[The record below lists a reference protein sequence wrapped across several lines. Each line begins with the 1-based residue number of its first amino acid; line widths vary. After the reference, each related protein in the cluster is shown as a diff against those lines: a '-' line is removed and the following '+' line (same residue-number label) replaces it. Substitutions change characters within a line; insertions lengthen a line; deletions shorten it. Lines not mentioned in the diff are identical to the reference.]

1 MENSK
6 STCIRKGNEVI
17 YTRLLHAPRELVWE
31 AWINP
36 EHVKNW
42 WGPDGFTLTHK
53 SMEVKPTGI
62 WRFIMHGMG
71 RDFANRI
78 QFIEVKKP
86 SLLVYKHMDDD
97 NPDALTFTAYISFE
111 EAGENTLITMRNVLP
126 SEEVLLE
133 LDRQVNAIEGGNQHL
148 ARLDEYLSQQ
158 LKNN

>member
-1 MENSK
+1 
-6 STCIRKGNEVI
+6 
-17 YTRLLHAPRELVWE
+17 
-31 AWINP
+31 
-36 EHVKNW
+36 
-42 WGPDGFTLTHK
+42 
-53 SMEVKPTGI
+53 
-62 WRFIMHGMG
+62 MHGMG